1 MEQEDPTQVASRVR
15 FRLPT
20 LTVETIIG
28 PIGEPLETE
37 DLDVWEDEQD
47 MPPDQST
54 ADQEGAEHPLAAE
67 ARV

>member
-1 MEQEDPTQVASRVR
+1 MR

-37 DLDVWEDEQD
+37 HRDIWEEEQD
-47 MPPDQST
+47 MPMGASEPI
-54 ADQEGAEHPLAAE
+54 AEHVSQEEAGEPPPAE
-67 ARV
+67 VGV